1 MPKKLNKFKK
11 ITQCR
16 LCNSK
21 KIKQIYNFGLIPLG
35 NDLKK
40 YLSQSINC
48 HKYPLSLMQCSICE
62 HFQLSI
68 SVNPKIL
75 FAKNYTYLTGI
86 TETFKNHFEK
96 YSKWIIKKCNL
107 KKNSLIVDVGSNDGT
122 CLSFFKKNKMQVL
135 GVDPAKLP
143 ASLANKRKINTINK
157 FFNTTTSNFILSKYG
172 QVDFVTSHNV
182 LAHTENIKEVFLS
195 IFKILKI
202 DGYFCFE
209 IGYFHDVLKK
219 NLFDTIYHEHL
230 DYHHAT
236 PLINFLEKIGFSII
250 DISTN
255 DIQGGTLR
263 ILTQKRKYLKQRK
276 NKIKNFIKNEKYFFI
291 KSKIKHK
298 FLNFEKSIAK
308 FNNLVKEAKKKHNNI
323 FAYGS
328 PTKASLLLMISRL
341 NVGVIKNTFEDN
353 PLKCKKYIPGTDIK
367 IISSNLIED
376 NNPKIVVILAWNFA
390 KEIILKLKGKKLKG
404 TKIITPLPK
413 IKTNII

>member
-1 MPKKLNKFKK
+1 VPKKLNKFKK

-143 ASLANKRKINTINK
+143 ASLANKKKINTINK
-157 FFNTTTSNFILSKYG
+157 FFNTTTSNFILSNYG

-209 IGYFHDVLKK
+209 IGYFRDVLKK

-236 PLINFLEKIGFSII
+236 PLINFLERIGFSII

-263 ILTQKRKYLKQRK
+263 ILTQKRENFKKR
-276 NKIKNFIKNEKYFFI
+276 NSKIKNFIKNEKIFFI
-291 KSKIKHK
+291 KSKIKYK
-298 FLNFEKSIAK
+298 FQNFEKSINKLNKLINKAK
-308 FNNLVKEAKKKHNNI
+308 MKHDNI

-328 PTKASLLLMISRL
+328 PTKASLLLIISRL
-341 NVGVIKNTFEDN
+341 NVGVIKNSFEDN
-353 PLKCKKYIPGTDIK
+353 QLKCKKYIPG
-367 IISSNLIED
+367 SL
-376 NNPKIVVILAWNFA
+376 
-390 KEIILKLKGKKLKG
+390 ILK
-404 TKIITPLPK
+404 
-413 IKTNII
+413 